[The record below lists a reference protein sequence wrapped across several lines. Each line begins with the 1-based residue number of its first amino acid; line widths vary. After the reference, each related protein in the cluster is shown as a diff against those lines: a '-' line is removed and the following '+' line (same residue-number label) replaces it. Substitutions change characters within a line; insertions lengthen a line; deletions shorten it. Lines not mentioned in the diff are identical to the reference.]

1 MTKPTTQELQTE
13 LQDVINKHNQAQE
26 IINQCKTRLI
36 QIKAILDD
44 RETSDT
50 EQPT

>member
-1 MTKPTTQELQTE
+1 MTKPTTQEIQTE
-13 LQDVINKHNQAQE
+13 IQEVNNNHNQAQE